1 MRIEIIGTEVT
12 DEQGLGPCYRITQRT
27 DLGIELYLL
36 PRSAIA
42 ADLELYGVDDP
53 LLVLDWRLHGYRGE
67 PLPPGTIEASLY
79 TAAEAQQARVFAL
92 YARAHLGN
100 AVAGSETEISD
111 DLRAKMT
118 QEIDLAEQDVEDL
131 TAKAR
136 RMRADEIDAIRATV
150 TIVDDLGL
158 AELRTLVLTDAKHID
173 ADRDRVRQQL
183 APSIHTAT

>member
-1 MRIEIIGTEVT
+1 MHVEIISTEIT
-12 DEQGLGPCYRITQRT
+12 DEPGLGPCYRIAQQT
-27 DLGIELYLL
+27 DLGFELYVL

-42 ADLELYGVDDP
+42 ADLELYGLDNP
-53 LLVLDWRLHGYRGE
+53 LIALDWRLHSYRGE

-92 YARAHLGN
+92 YARAHL
-100 AVAGSETEISD
+100 AGATVGGEAEISD

-136 RMRADEIDAIRATV
+136 RIRADEIDAIRTSV
-150 TIVDDLGL
+150 TIVDDRGL
-158 AELRTLVLTDAKHID
+158 AELRSLVARDAEQI
-173 ADRDRVRQQL
+173 ALDRDVVREQL
-183 APSIHTAT
+183 APSLHTT

>member
-1 MRIEIIGTEVT
+1 MRVEIISTEIT
-12 DEQGLGPCYRITQRT
+12 DEPGLGPCYRITQRT
-27 DLGIELYLL
+27 DLGFELFLL

-92 YARAHLGN
+92 YARAHLAG
-100 AVAGSETEISD
+100 ATVGSEAEISD

-131 TAKAR
+131 KAKAR

-158 AELRTLVLTDAKHID
+158 AALRTLVRTDAEYID
-173 ADRDRVRQQL
+173 ADRDLVRQQL

>member
-1 MRIEIIGTEVT
+1 MRVEIIGTEIT
-12 DEQGLGPCYRITQRT
+12 DEPGLGPSYRITQRT
-27 DLGIELYLL
+27 DLGIELYVL

-92 YARAHLGN
+92 YARAHLGG
-100 AVAGSETEISD
+100 ATAGSDTEISY

-136 RMRADEIDAIRATV
+136 RMRADETDAIRATV

-158 AELRTLVLTDAKHID
+158 AELRARVLADAAYID
-173 ADRDRVRQQL
+173 IDRDIVRRQL
-183 APSIHTAT
+183 APSLHTAT